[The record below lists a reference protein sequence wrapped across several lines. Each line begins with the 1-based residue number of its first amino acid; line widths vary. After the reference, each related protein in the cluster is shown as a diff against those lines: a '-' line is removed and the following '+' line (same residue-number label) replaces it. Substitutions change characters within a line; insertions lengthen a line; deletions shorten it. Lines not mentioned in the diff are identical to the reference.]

1 MFRKMSKYI
10 YPINPVCP
18 EQIYRQ
24 TKANQ
29 KHKGSAWNGLKRLA
43 GTIGDYATEVYRHS
57 NDPEPVFSNGGP
69 RVLIRPGR
77 IDLV

>member
-1 MFRKMSKYI
+1 MTKCI
-10 YPINPVCP
+10 CTIDTVCP
-18 EQIYRQ
+18 DHIYGP

-29 KHKGSAWNGLKRLA
+29 KSGKPIWAGLKQLA
-43 GTIGDYATEVYRHS
+43 GTIGEYAVEVYRYS
-57 NDPEPVFSNGGP
+57 NEPEPIFTNGGP